1 MLMTYASSLYVFAA
15 VWGMVCAVVVI
26 VGWGKL

>member
-15 VWGMVCAVVVI
+15 VWGLVCAWLAI
-26 VGWGKL
+26 KGMRI